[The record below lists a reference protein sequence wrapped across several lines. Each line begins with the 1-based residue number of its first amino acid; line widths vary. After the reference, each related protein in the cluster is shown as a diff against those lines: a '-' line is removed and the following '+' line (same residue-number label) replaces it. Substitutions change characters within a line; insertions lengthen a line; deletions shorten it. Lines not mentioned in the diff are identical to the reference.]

1 MRKSTNTALYGFLSF
16 CFGSLLA
23 LSACTKTFDDKTP
36 GELGFTKGSSF
47 QLAIATV
54 GASRNYIYVD
64 GAPQNGAALVSGN
77 IFPSGLGNYGF
88 SVLGGNRAFLLRDTS
103 STTTQAQLSFANVV
117 GINKNYTIFAFDTIT
132 AVKQKTVETSIVI
145 PADTSARIRFA
156 NFIYHPLGMPPVDV
170 FSLNRN
176 INVFTNV
183 SITDVTGFIN
193 YPSNIGVDTLYVRE
207 TGTTNL
213 LAKVSVSSLTPKR
226 SYTVLYRGSGR
237 AAGLKTA
244 SLFANW

>member
-1 MRKSTNTALYGFLSF
+1 MRISTNTAVYGVLSF
-16 CFGSLLA
+16 CFGSLLL

-36 GELGFTKGSSF
+36 GEFGFTKGSSF

-64 GAPQNGAALVSGN
+64 GAPQNGAALSTGS

-88 SVLGGNRAFLLRDTS
+88 SVPGGLRSFLLRDTL
-103 STTTQAQLSFANVV
+103 TATTQAQLSFANVV
-117 GINKNYTIFAFDTIT
+117 GINKNYTVFAFDTIT
-132 AVKQKTVETSIVI
+132 AIKQKTVETSIVI
-145 PADTSARIRFA
+145 PADTTARIRFA
-156 NFIYHPLGMPPVDV
+156 NFIYHPNGMPPVDV
-170 FSLNRN
+170 FSFNRN
-176 INVFTNV
+176 SNVFTNV

-193 YPSNIGVDTLYVRE
+193 YPSNIGVDTLYVNE

-213 LAKVSVSSLTPKR
+213 LAKISISNLTPKR

>member
-36 GELGFTKGSSF
+36 GELGFTKGSNF

-132 AVKQKTVETSIVI
+132 SIKQKTVETQIVV

-156 NFIYHPLGMPPVDV
+156 NFIYHPFTMPPVDV
-170 FSLNRN
+170 FSFNRN
-176 INVFTNV
+176 ANIFSNI

-193 YPSNIGVDTLYVRE
+193 YPSGLAVDTLYVRE
-207 TGTTNL
+207 AGTSNV
-213 LAKVSVSSLTPKR
+213 LAKVSTSGLTPKR

-237 AAGLKTA
+237 ALGLKTA
-244 SLFANW
+244 TLFTNR

>member
-1 MRKSTNTALYGFLSF
+1 MRKSTNTALYGLLSF

-54 GASRNYIYVD
+54 GASRNYIHVD
-64 GAPQNGAALVSGN
+64 GAPQNGAALSTGS
-77 IFPSGLGNYGF
+77 IFPGGTGNYGF
-88 SVLGGNRAFLLRDTS
+88 SVLAGNRAFLLRDTL

-117 GINKNYTIFAFDTIT
+117 GVNKNYTIFAFDTIT
-132 AVKQKTVETSIVI
+132 TPKQKTVETSIVI
-145 PADTSARIRFA
+145 PNDTTARIRFA
-156 NFIYHPLGMPPVDV
+156 NFIYNPNGMPPVDV
-170 FSLNRN
+170 FSLYQNA
-176 INVFTNV
+176 NVFTNV
-183 SITDVTGFIN
+183 SITDVTGFVS
-193 YPSNIGVDTLYVRE
+193 YPSKIGVDTLYVRE

-213 LAKVSVSSLTPKR
+213 LAKVAISGLTPQR

-237 AAGLKTA
+237 ALGLKTA